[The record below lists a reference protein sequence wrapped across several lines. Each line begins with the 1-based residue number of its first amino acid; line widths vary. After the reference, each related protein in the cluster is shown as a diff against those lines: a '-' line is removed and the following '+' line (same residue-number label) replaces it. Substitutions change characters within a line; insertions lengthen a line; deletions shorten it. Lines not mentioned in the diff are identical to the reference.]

1 MTPKY
6 CPLCA
11 SPLQPALI
19 SGRERQKCSSATC
32 DYVCWDNP
40 TPVVAGLVE
49 HNGSVVLVRS
59 KGWPEKMYG
68 IVAGFLEKDETP
80 EEAAL
85 RETRE
90 ELGLEGEIAGFIG
103 YYTFR
108 EMNQLILAFHIQGE
122 GELRLGEEVADVRLI
137 SPERL
142 RPWPIGTGPAVRD
155 WLERRKR
162 VPPDLAGSAA

>member
-1 MTPKY
+1 MTPNF

-11 SPLQPALI
+11 SALQVVTI
-19 SGRERQKCSSATC
+19 SGRERRKCPSESC
-32 DYVCWDNP
+32 GYIHWDNP

-49 HNGSVVLVRS
+49 RSGEVVLVRS

-68 IVAGFLEKDETP
+68 IVAGFLERDETP

-103 YYTFR
+103 YYTFPQL
-108 EMNQLILAFHIQGE
+108 NQVILAFHIQAE
-122 GELRLGEEVADVRLI
+122 GEIRLGDEVADIRLI

-155 WLERRKR
+155 WLARRKT
-162 VPPDLAGSAA
+162 VPPVPAA